1 MLLTSN
7 TQQMIR
13 ETILQIDPDA
23 KVFLFG
29 SRKDDMA
36 KGGDI
41 NLLILSIIFTTRDLR
56 KLKSTLRIDWE
67 GKRLISFYP
76 LQNLQPLLLKVLMK
90 MGFSCE
96 KGDII

>member
-7 TQQMIR
+7 TRQMIR

-29 SRKDDMA
+29 SRTDDMA

-41 NLLILSIIFTTRDLR
+41 DLLILSIIFTTRDLR
-56 KLKSTLRIDWE
+56 KLKIHLEDRLR
-67 GKRLISFYP
+67 R
-76 LQNLQPLLLKVLMK
+76 
-90 MGFSCE
+90 
-96 KGDII
+96 

>member
-1 MLLTSN
+1 
-7 TQQMIR
+7 MIR

-29 SRKDDMA
+29 SRTDDMA

-41 NLLILSIIFTTRDLR
+41 DLLILSKILTTRDLR
-56 KLKSTLRIDWE
+56 KLKIHLEDRLGMQKID
-67 GKRLISFYP
+67 LILSPPELTNPFAQGAYEDG
-76 LQNLQPLLLKVLMK
+76 V
-90 MGFSCE
+90 SYE